1 MANSTVYNVVI
12 FGLKLKIKRVAFT
25 LPIMGGWDIY
35 WYGIII
41 ALGFLGAIIYFWRN
55 AKRLGLQIDAMT
67 DVILVTT
74 PLAILCARAYYL
86 LFSHGNL
93 SGFFRFHDGGLAIYG
108 GVIGA
113 AVFGVLM
120 CRLKKVNL
128 GSALDVAA
136 IGFLIGQGVG
146 RWGNF
151 FNQEAFGTPTNSN
164 FFGMA
169 SENTAAMFGEGVLV
183 HPCFLYESVLCLLGA
198 WMLHLLSKKRSF
210 VGQIALAY
218 GIWYGFVRMLVEGLR
233 TDSLMLG
240 LLRVSQVLSFVLF
253 VACSA
258 AMIIILRKKRI
269 QKKDN
274 GQYSPLFSKAH
285 AYACL
290 GEQSETTVED
300 GGENQCIN

>member
-1 MANSTVYNVVI
+1 MADSVVYNVVI
-12 FGLKLKIKRVAFT
+12 FGLNLKIKRVAFT
-25 LPIMGGWDIY
+25 LPIMGGWHVY

-41 ALGFLGAIIYFWRN
+41 AVGFLGAIVYFWRN
-55 AKRLGLQIDAMT
+55 AKRFGLQIDAMT

-86 LFSHGNL
+86 LFNYGNL

-120 CRLKKVNL
+120 CKIRKVNL

-136 IGFLIGQGVG
+136 IGFLIGQGIG

-151 FNQEAFGTPTNSN
+151 FNQEAFGTPTNSS

-169 SENTAAMFGEGVLV
+169 SENTAAQFGEGVLV

-198 WMLHLLSKKRSF
+198 WVLHLLSKKRKF
-210 VGQIALAY
+210 NGQIALAY
-218 GIWYGFVRMLVEGLR
+218 GIWYGFVRMFIEGLR

-240 LLRVSQVLSFVLF
+240 LLRVSQVLSLVLF
-253 VACSA
+253 VVCSIV
-258 AMIIILRKKRI
+258 MVIILRRI
-269 QKKDN
+269 KSQKNDN
-274 GQYSPLFSKAH
+274 GEYSPLFSMSDSQSFQDRQQEAIIEDS
-285 AYACL
+285 
-290 GEQSETTVED
+290 GEK
-300 GGENQCIN
+300 